1 MQQKKEN
8 KLQLFDRVKQNGLTL
23 FFGGKKNCIGHHS
36 LSWNE
41 IQFKS
46 YLKILINSEKVL
58 QTLLLMSTICF
69 VFILF

>member
-36 LSWNE
+36 LS
-41 IQFKS
+41 
-46 YLKILINSEKVL
+46 
-58 QTLLLMSTICF
+58 
-69 VFILF
+69 